1 MMGRPE
7 DPIMKEDYAIDID
20 HLNLSANFVV
30 KNKEILMR
38 I

>member
-1 MMGRPE
+1 MMVRPE
-7 DPIMKEDYAIDID
+7 DPIMKKDYAIDID
-20 HLNLSANFVV
+20 HVNLSANFVV